1 MVPIPRPHLVRITPH
16 PGSSQK
22 AIEDEPDWGGIH
34 QNRIGFL
41 NRQERPTGHTHRGDG
56 RKAEAGL
63 DEKAKEEVRGLV
75 NFRDVITKQKVY
87 RNPMLGQQHIHWQ
100 I

>member
-1 MVPIPRPHLVRITPH
+1 MAPRPHLVRITPH

-22 AIEDEPDWGGIH
+22 AIEDEPEWGGIH

-56 RKAEAGL
+56 KREEGRLEKQPIEAAR
-63 DEKAKEEVRGLV
+63 DLV
-75 NFRDVITKQKVY
+75 NFRDVITKQKACEKSHTRARPTVY
-87 RNPMLGQQHIHWQ
+87 QLA
-100 I
+100 

>member
-1 MVPIPRPHLVRITPH
+1 MVPRPHLVRITSH

-41 NRQERPTGHTHRGDG
+41 NRQERPTGHTHRGDDKKEYG
-56 RKAEAGL
+56 GL
-63 DEKAKEEVRGLV
+63 GEKTKGGVKGLV
-75 NFRDVITKQKVY
+75 NFRDVITKQKASC
-87 RNPMLGQQHIHWQ
+87 NSMQEQQHINWPS
-100 I
+100 

>member
-1 MVPIPRPHLVRITPH
+1 MAPRPHLVRITPH

-41 NRQERPTGHTHRGDG
+41 NRQERPTGHTHQGDD
-56 RKAEAGL
+56 KEEESSL
-63 DEKAKEEVRGLV
+63 DKRTKGEVRGLV
-75 NFRDVITKQKVY
+75 NFRDVITKQKAC
-87 RNPMLGQQHIHWQ
+87 RNSMLKQQYIHWQ
-100 I
+100 S

>member
-1 MVPIPRPHLVRITPH
+1 MVPRPHLVRITPH

-41 NRQERPTGHTHRGDG
+41 NRQERPTGHTHRGDD
-56 RKAEAGL
+56 KKEEAVL
-63 DEKAKEEVRGLV
+63 DEKAKGGVGGLV

-87 RNPMLGQQHIHWQ
+87 RNSMLGRQHIYRQ
-100 I
+100 T